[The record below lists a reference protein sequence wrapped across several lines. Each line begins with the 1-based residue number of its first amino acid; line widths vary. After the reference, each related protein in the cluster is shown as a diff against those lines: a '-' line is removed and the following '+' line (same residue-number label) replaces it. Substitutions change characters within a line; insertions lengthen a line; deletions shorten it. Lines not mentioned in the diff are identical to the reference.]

1 MLSNFKVIN
10 KSLNR
15 IDAYEKVTGELKY
28 GGDMKFTNMLNA
40 RPVYSKYSHA
50 KVVSINIDKAKKL
63 YGVAYIATAK
73 DLPGEKTIGEAIQDQ
88 YVLVVDRVRYEGDVL
103 AVVAAESEEIAREA
117 AELVEVEYKELP
129 VLSTTEDALRNNS
142 VVIHEQYPDNI
153 CASHKV
159 RKGNI
164 ERGFSESDVIIEEEY
179 ETQYIEHAYI
189 EPEVVI
195 AVPGPKKDEIC
206 VVGSIQNPHVI
217 RRSLSRTLK
226 IPLSKVRIVQQAL
239 GGTFGG
245 KLETIE
251 TMSVRVALLSLIT
264 GRPIKMAYKREDSI
278 REHHKRHPY
287 KMKYKIGATSEG
299 KICAVEADIITDSGP
314 YACMTPFVTR
324 RSSVQGCGPYN
335 IDNIKFDI
343 KGVYTN
349 NPYTGSMRGFGA
361 PQVVFAIESIITELT
376 EKLNISP
383 YKIRKINT
391 LKTGDVSTT
400 GQLLNRH
407 VVSIDEVLGKVNKE
421 ADFESKWKE
430 YNKIQ
435 KGHIRKGIG
444 IACSLRGVA
453 LSAGGLDLSR
463 AIISIEE
470 DGSIILSIGLTE
482 QGQGLK
488 TVMSQ
493 IAAEA
498 LGVSYKRIHFMD
510 NDTSRTPDSGQTV
523 ASRGTIMGG
532 NAVIDAAK
540 KIKKVIT
547 ESVVEKYKIS
557 EEEIVFSNDNI
568 IFGKQVI
575 PFDEIVRYCYD
586 IGKTLMAVGF
596 YKAPEVKW
604 NEKEGKDDGYF
615 TFVYQAQVAEV
626 EVNMLTGKTEVLK
639 VVAAHDVGRAINPQ
653 AVEGQIFGGVIMS
666 LGYALMEELN
676 VKDTNIGNLNFDRY
690 LIPTSMD
697 VPKIVPIIVENPDPD
712 GPFGAKC
719 VGESVVELGV
729 AAIIN
734 AINQAIG
741 KKIRKSPAS
750 LERVFLG
757 HSLKK

>member
-10 KSLNR
+10 KPLAR

-28 GGDMKFTNMLNA
+28 GADMKFTNMLYA

-63 YGVAYIATAK
+63 DGVAYIATAK

-103 AVVAAESEEIAREA
+103 AVVAAGSEEIAREA

-129 VLSTTEDALRNNS
+129 VLSTTEDALRKNS

-164 ERGFSESDVIIEEEY
+164 ERGFSESDVIIEEKY
-179 ETQYIEHAYI
+179 ETQYVEHAYI

-195 AVPGPKKDEIC
+195 AVQGPKKDEIS
-206 VVGSIQNPHVI
+206 VIGSIQNPYAV

-226 IPLSKVRIVQQAL
+226 IPLSKARVAQQAL

-245 KLETIE
+245 KLETIV

-264 GRPIKMAYKREDSI
+264 GRPVKMVYTREDSI

-299 KICAVEADIITDSGP
+299 KICAVEADITTDSGP

-361 PQVVFAIESIITELT
+361 PQVVFAIESIITELA

-391 LKTGDVSTT
+391 LKTGDISTT

-407 VVSIDEVLGKVNKE
+407 VVSIDEVLEKVNKE

-430 YNKIQ
+430 YNKMQ
-435 KGHIRKGIG
+435 KGYIRKGIG
-444 IACSLRGVA
+444 IACSLRG
-453 LSAGGLDLSR
+453 AGLEGLDLSR
-463 AIISIEE
+463 ATISIEE
-470 DGSIILSIGLTE
+470 DGSIILSSGLTE
-482 QGQGLK
+482 LGQGLK

-510 NDTSRTPDSGQTV
+510 NDTSQTPDSGPTV
-523 ASRGTIMGG
+523 ASRGTTMGG
-532 NAVIDAAK
+532 NAVIDAAE

-547 ESVVEKYKIS
+547 ESVAEKYKIS

-568 IFGKQVI
+568 IFDKQVI
-575 PFDEIVRYCYD
+575 HFDEIVRHCYD

-604 NEKEGKDDGYF
+604 NEGEGKGDGYF

-653 AVEGQIFGGVIMS
+653 TVEGQIFGGVIMS

-719 VGESVVELGV
+719 IGESVVELGV

-757 HSLKK
+757 RSLKK

>member
-1 MLSNFKVIN
+1 MLSKFKVIN
-10 KSLNR
+10 KPLAR

-28 GGDMKFTNMLNA
+28 GADMKFANMLYA

-50 KVVSINIDKAKKL
+50 KVLSININKAKKL
-63 YGVAYIATAK
+63 DGVVYIATAK

-88 YVLVVDRVRYEGDVL
+88 YPLVVDKVRYKGDVL

-117 AELVEVEYKELP
+117 SELVEVEYEELP
-129 VLSTTEDALRNNS
+129 VLSTPEDALRNNS
-142 VVIHEQYPDNI
+142 VVINEQYPNNI

-164 ERGFSESDVIIEEEY
+164 KRGFSESDVIIEEEY

-189 EPEVVI
+189 EPEAVV
-195 AVPGPKKDEIC
+195 AVSGPKKDEIS
-206 VVGSIQNPHVI
+206 VIGSIQNPYAV

-226 IPLSKVRIVQQAL
+226 IPLSKLRVVQQAL

-251 TMSVRVALLSLIT
+251 AMSVRVTLLSLIT
-264 GRPIKMAYKREDSI
+264 GRPVKMVYKREDSI

-299 KICAVEADIITDSGP
+299 KICAVEADIIVDSGP
-314 YACMTPFVTR
+314 YACMTPFVTW
-324 RSSVQGCGPYN
+324 RSAIQGCGPYN

-361 PQVVFAIESIITELT
+361 PQVVFAIESIITELA

-383 YKIRKINT
+383 YKIRKINA
-391 LKTGDVSTT
+391 LKTGDISTT
-400 GQLLNRH
+400 GQPLNRH
-407 VVSIDEVLGKVNKE
+407 VVSIGEVLEKVNME
-421 ADFESKWKE
+421 TDFESKWKE

-435 KGHIRKGIG
+435 KGYIRRGIG
-444 IACSLRGVA
+444 IACSLRGVSLGA
-453 LSAGGLDLSR
+453 EGLDLSR
-463 AIISIEE
+463 TTISIEE
-470 DGSIILSIGLTE
+470 DGSIILATGLTE
-482 QGQGLK
+482 QGQGLR
-488 TVMSQ
+488 TVLSQ

-498 LGVSYKRIHFMD
+498 LGVSYKRIHYID
-510 NDTSRTPDSGQTV
+510 TDTSRSPDSGGTV
-523 ASRGTIMGG
+523 ASRGTTMGG
-532 NAVIDAAK
+532 NAIIDAAK

-547 ESVVEKYKIS
+547 EAVAEKYNIS
-557 EEEIVFSNDNI
+557 EEEILFSNDNI

-575 PFDEIVRYCYD
+575 PFDKIVRYCYD
-586 IGKTLMAVGF
+586 IGKTLMAVGS
-596 YKAPEVKW
+596 YKGPEIKW
-604 NEKEGKDDGYF
+604 NEEKGKGDGYF
-615 TFVYQAQVAEV
+615 TYVYQAQTAEV

-639 VVAAHDVGRAINPQ
+639 VVAAHEVGRAINPQ
-653 AVEGQIFGGVIMS
+653 AVEGQIYGGAIMA
-666 LGYALMEELN
+666 LGYALMEDLN
-676 VKDTNIGNLNFDRY
+676 IKDTNIGNLNFDRY

-697 VPKIVPIIVENPDPD
+697 IPKIVPIIVENPDPD

-719 VGESVVELGV
+719 VGEAVVEQG
-729 AAIIN
+729 AAEIIN
-734 AINQAIG
+734 AINQAIS
-741 KKIRKSPAS
+741 KKIRKLPAS

-757 HSLKK
+757 YSLKK